1 MSTDCDWVV
10 ERCKE
15 QLSKN
20 SRAAAKAWILTAR
33 SLYPDNFAVQYEAY
47 SLHLKCGEL
56 KEAANVLA
64 DLLSNFPQECALL
77 DYQLDVVKVVS
88 GCMGTDEL
96 NKFGPQDEATMK
108 DLFGS
113 LSPGVQKSFLLQA
126 CERLPDILMKC
137 RIWLVTI
144 RLFPETTR
152 SVGLDLYDT
161 LSQQPSTEYK
171 LMADDP
177 YKELLVRDVI
187 PTLTESRE
195 IQIERPISRSDG
207 QTVILKT
214 SHLCQ
219 WLESVAAYF
228 TTVTAQSQTAS
239 RDHPCAGRAGW
250 DRLHH
255 LFLMTA
261 DKCGWREVLLSKQ
274 IGPHLP
280 PSLRW
285 HGLEKISGYTNKG
298 VAFEAPRNVAIAC
311 FYISVFMFF
320 EMSWDYSNSVRY
332 SGKDKQSTP
341 AESWI
346 LIEDTSF
353 RSHPDE
359 KSSKR
364 RKVEESPGVA
374 FLDLHTGSHKTD
386 KYIVERFLV
395 AVDCWDFLQSNVTY
409 RQEFS
414 RLCQQ
419 WGVFE
424 WEWLN
429 SFRADMSLYKGEHN
443 LSSQILSHECTRM
456 KEAGKPKESYLRYLV
471 QLVNCSV
478 ILGDTKN
485 SCEYASE
492 VISLIPDSRSSTTH
506 QKPIPHPTLSS
517 QSGSAKRKLKVLQCS
532 TQEILPYCIQVIIR
546 TLKEA
551 ATGHSRSDRALGHL
565 LVLLQYDWPKEEEM
579 FAHVITM
586 IQKRRKFSFPEFFK
600 YVITIDILEEM
611 LFLYNCESLQITLL
625 PQETNTKSRTVTRGV
640 NRGARV
646 DLMGAM
652 EKQVRRCEEPIEPIL
667 RTFFKEQK
675 LSLD

>member
-177 YKELLVRDVI
+177 YKELL
-187 PTLTESRE
+187 
-195 IQIERPISRSDG
+195 
-207 QTVILKT
+207 
-214 SHLCQ
+214 
-219 WLESVAAYF
+219 
-228 TTVTAQSQTAS
+228 
-239 RDHPCAGRAGW
+239 DHPCAGRAGW